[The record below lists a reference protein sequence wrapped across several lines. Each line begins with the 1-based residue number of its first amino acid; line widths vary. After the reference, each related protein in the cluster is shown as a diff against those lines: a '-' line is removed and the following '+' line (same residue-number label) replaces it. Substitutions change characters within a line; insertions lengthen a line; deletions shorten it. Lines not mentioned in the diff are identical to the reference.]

1 VKLDLRR
8 TRDLRLLVAGIMT
21 LACIPCEARGQ
32 TPLTLSDAIAKAMD
46 TSHRLAEARARQE
59 GAEATIQVR
68 RTADQ
73 PTVTVSGGYSRT
85 NHVDAFIVPQPG
97 GRLEV
102 IYPDIPDN
110 YFTRVSMQWPIYT
123 GGRFDALERAAAAE
137 ARASAEDVETARAD
151 LRLEVVRVYWGLAT
165 AIEAERVLEGA
176 LGLADAH
183 LKDVRAQFDAG
194 LIPPNDVSSAE
205 AQRSREELQLIE
217 ARNQRQSIAEDL
229 ARLTGLGGGIAI
241 AERLDAGSG
250 PGERETAMPARSEQ
264 RAIAER
270 LAAAGER
277 ITSIEAERRPTLSFT
292 GLADYA
298 NPNARIFP
306 REGTW
311 QSSWELGVT
320 ASWNLW
326 DGGRVAAETAE
337 AAAAQKAIRERQS
350 DLDLQIASDVKQR
363 RLDLDSARA
372 ALVTATDGARSAA
385 EARRVVT
392 ERFNVGVA
400 TSTEVLDAQV
410 ALLQAEL
417 DRTRSLANIRL
428 AEARLDRALGR

>member
-1 VKLDLRR
+1 VTVDLR
-8 TRDLRLLVAGIMT
+8 TSWLLPACLLLLT
-21 LACIPCEARGQ
+21 SPALAQ
-32 TPLTLSDAIAKAMD
+32 TPLTLSDAIAKAME

-59 GAEATIQVR
+59 GAEATTRVR
-68 RTADQ
+68 RSADQ
-73 PTVTVSGGYSRT
+73 PTVTASGGYTRT
-85 NHVDAFIVPQPG
+85 NHVDQFIVPQPG
-97 GRLEV
+97 GRFEV

-110 YFTRVSMQWPIYT
+110 YLTRVSMQWPIYT

-137 ARASAEDVETARAD
+137 ARASSEDVETARAD

-165 AIEAERVLEGA
+165 ASEAERVLEGA

-205 AQRSREELQLIE
+205 AQRSREALQLIE

-229 ARLTGLGGGIAI
+229 ARLTGLGGGIAV
-241 AERLDAGSG
+241 ADRLDAGSG
-250 PGERETAMPARSEQ
+250 PGERESATPARSEQ

-270 LAAAGER
+270 LSAAAER
-277 ITSIEAERRPTLSFT
+277 IKSVEAERRPTVSFS

-298 NPNARIFP
+298 NPNPRIFP
-306 REGTW
+306 REGAW

-326 DGGRVAAETAE
+326 DGGRVSAETAE
-337 AAAAQKAIRERQS
+337 AVAAQKAVRERQS
-350 DLDLQIASDVKQR
+350 DLDLQIATEVKQR
-363 RLDLDSARA
+363 RLDLESARA
-372 ALVTATDGARSAA
+372 ALVTAIDGARSAA
-385 EARRVVT
+385 EAQRVVT
-392 ERFNVGVA
+392 ERYNVGVA

-410 ALLQAEL
+410 ALLQADL
-417 DRTRSLANIRL
+417 DRTRAMASIRL

>member
-1 VKLDLRR
+1 
-8 TRDLRLLVAGIMT
+8 MT
-21 LACIPCEARGQ
+21 LACLPREARGQ
-32 TPLTLSDAIAKAMD
+32 TALTLSDAIAKAME

-165 AIEAERVLEGA
+165 AIEAEHVLEGA

-250 PGERETAMPARSEQ
+250 PGERETATPARSEQ

-270 LAAAGER
+270 LSAAGER

-298 NPNARIFP
+298 NPNPRIFP
-306 REGTW
+306 REGIW

-326 DGGRVAAETAE
+326 DGGRVAAESAE

-350 DLDLQIASDVKQR
+350 DLDLQIASEVKQR

-385 EARRVVT
+385 EARRVVA